1 MSSAVDNFWNEL
13 ALTQMAA
20 GRAPSA
26 VTKVMRK
33 SMDGDK
39 EAVEKI
45 KSEIDV
51 SKAITTGLITRR
63 NEICKGL

>member
-1 MSSAVDNFWNEL
+1 MSAIDDFWNEL

-20 GRAPSA
+20 GRAPS
-26 VTKVMRK
+26 VITKDMRK

-39 EAVEKI
+39 EATEKI

-51 SKAITTGLITRR
+51 SKAITTGLVTRR
-63 NEICKGL
+63 NEICKG

>member
-13 ALTQMAA
+13 ALTQMVA
-20 GRAPSA
+20 GRAPSV
-26 VTKVMRK
+26 VTKDMRK

-51 SKAITTGLITRR
+51 IKTITTGLVAIR
-63 NEICKGL
+63 NKNL